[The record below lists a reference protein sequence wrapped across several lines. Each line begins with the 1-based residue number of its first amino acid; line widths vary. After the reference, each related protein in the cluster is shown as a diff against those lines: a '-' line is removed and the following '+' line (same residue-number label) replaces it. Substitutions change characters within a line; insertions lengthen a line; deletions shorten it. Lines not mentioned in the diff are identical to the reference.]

1 MLLTADHVEQMRL
14 PTTTSREG
22 YEKSS
27 VDAYV
32 EEIVATLRAWETE
45 ADDAAPDYV
54 LHSGDVTGA
63 AFPAIPSIHDEGYEE
78 ERVDEFLDNVVST
91 LVHYETRAA
100 AGASAGAPG
109 APGTGA
115 GDGVGAGATM
125 TADEIARRTFNV
137 VKFRGGYERQAVDAF
152 MTRIVATLR
161 AHEAGTWRRGG
172 PDGLLTSA
180 DVLNIKFQ
188 ATAFRSGYEQDE
200 IDEFLDDVAQALA
213 AYEVR
218 D

>member
-1 MLLTADHVEQMRL
+1 MLLTADHVEQMHL

-27 VDAYV
+27 VDAYL

-45 ADDAAPDYV
+45 ADGAAPDYV

-63 AFPAIPSIHDEGYEE
+63 AFPTIPAAHDEGYEE
-78 ERVDEFLDNVVST
+78 ERVDDFLDDVVST
-91 LVHYETRAA
+91 LVHYEAGAAAA
-100 AGASAGAPG
+100 AGGS
-109 APGTGA
+109 
-115 GDGVGAGATM
+115 GAGADAGAGAAL
-125 TADEIARRTFNV
+125 TADGAARRTFRV
-137 VKFRGGYERQAVDAF
+137 VKLRGGYERQAVDAF

-218 D
+218 N

>member
-1 MLLTADHVEQMRL
+1 MLLTADHVEQMHL

-27 VDAYV
+27 VDAYL

-45 ADDAAPDYV
+45 ADGAAPDYV

-63 AFPAIPSIHDEGYEE
+63 AFPTIPAAHDEGYEE
-78 ERVDEFLDNVVST
+78 ERVDDFLDDVVST
-91 LVHYETRAA
+91 LVHYEAGAAAA
-100 AGASAGAPG
+100 AGGS
-109 APGTGA
+109 
-115 GDGVGAGATM
+115 GAGADAGAGAAL
-125 TADEIARRTFNV
+125 TADGAARRTFRV
-137 VKFRGGYERQAVDAF
+137 VKLRGGYDRQAVDAF

-161 AHEAGTWRRGG
+161 AHEAGTWRRSG

>member
-1 MLLTADHVEQMRL
+1 MLLTADHVEQMHL

-27 VDAYV
+27 VDAYL

-45 ADDAAPDYV
+45 ADGAAPDYV

-63 AFPAIPSIHDEGYEE
+63 AFPTIPAAHDEGYEE
-78 ERVDEFLDNVVST
+78 ERVDEFLDDVVST
-91 LVHYETRAA
+91 LVHYEAGAAAA
-100 AGASAGAPG
+100 AGGS
-109 APGTGA
+109 GTGA
-115 GDGVGAGATM
+115 DAGAGAAL
-125 TADEIARRTFNV
+125 TADGAARRTFRV
-137 VKFRGGYERQAVDAF
+137 VKLRGGYDRQAVDAF

-161 AHEAGTWRRGG
+161 AHEAGAWRRGG

>member
-14 PTTTSREG
+14 PTTTNREG

-63 AFPAIPSIHDEGYEE
+63 AFPAIHDEGYEE

-100 AGASAGAPG
+100 AIAGG
-109 APGTGA
+109 SGTGA
-115 GDGVGAGATM
+115 DAGAGAAL
-125 TADEIARRTFNV
+125 TADETARRTFRV
-137 VKFRGGYERQAVDAF
+137 VKLRGGYDRQAVDAF

-188 ATAFRSGYEQDE
+188 ATALRSGYEQDE
-200 IDEFLDDVAQALA
+200 VDEFLDDVAQALA

>member
-1 MLLTADHVEQMRL
+1 MLLTADHVEQMHL

-27 VDAYV
+27 VDAYL

-45 ADDAAPDYV
+45 EDGAAPDYV

-63 AFPAIPSIHDEGYEE
+63 AFPTIPAAHDEGYEE
-78 ERVDEFLDNVVST
+78 ERVDDLLDDVVST
-91 LVHYETRAA
+91 LVHYEARAA
-100 AGASAGAPG
+100 AIAGG
-109 APGTGA
+109 SGTGA
-115 GDGVGAGATM
+115 DAGAGAAL
-125 TADEIARRTFNV
+125 TADETARRTFRV
-137 VKFRGGYERQAVDAF
+137 VKLRGGYDRQAVDAF

-200 IDEFLDDVAQALA
+200 IDEFLDDVAQALSS
-213 AYEVR
+213 YEVR
-218 D
+218 G

>member
-1 MLLTADHVEQMRL
+1 MLFR
-14 PTTTSREG
+14 S
-22 YEKSS
+22 
-27 VDAYV
+27 
-32 EEIVATLRAWETE
+32 
-45 ADDAAPDYV
+45 DYV

-63 AFPAIPSIHDEGYEE
+63 AFPTIHDEGYEE
-78 ERVDEFLDNVVST
+78 ERVDDFLDDVVST

-100 AGASAGAPG
+100 AIAGGPG
-109 APGTGA
+109 AGGTGA
-115 GDGVGAGATM
+115 GAGEAM
-125 TADEIARRTFNV
+125 TADGAARRTFRV
-137 VKFRGGYERQAVDAF
+137 VKLRGGYERQAVDAF

>member
-1 MLLTADHVEQMRL
+1 MLLTADHVEQMHL

-27 VDAYV
+27 VDAYL

-45 ADDAAPDYV
+45 ADGAAPDYV

-63 AFPAIPSIHDEGYEE
+63 AFPTTHDEGYEE
-78 ERVDEFLDNVVST
+78 ERVDDFLDDVVST
-91 LVHYETRAA
+91 LVHYEAGAAAA
-100 AGASAGAPG
+100 AGGS
-109 APGTGA
+109 GTGA
-115 GDGVGAGATM
+115 DAGAGAAL
-125 TADEIARRTFNV
+125 TADGAARRTFRV
-137 VKFRGGYERQAVDAF
+137 VKLRGGYDRQAVDAF

-200 IDEFLDDVAQALA
+200 IDEFLDDVAQALS

-218 D
+218 G

>member
-1 MLLTADHVEQMRL
+1 MLLTADHVEQMHL

-27 VDAYV
+27 VDAYL

-45 ADDAAPDYV
+45 EDGAAPDYV

-63 AFPAIPSIHDEGYEE
+63 AFPTIPAAHDEGYEE
-78 ERVDEFLDNVVST
+78 ERVDDLLDDVVST
-91 LVHYETRAA
+91 LVHYEARAA
-100 AGASAGAPG
+100 AIAGG
-109 APGTGA
+109 SGTGA
-115 GDGVGAGATM
+115 DAGAGAAL
-125 TADEIARRTFNV
+125 TADETARRTFRV
-137 VKFRGGYERQAVDAF
+137 VKLRGGYDRQAVDAF

-213 AYEVR
+213 AYEIR

>member
-1 MLLTADHVEQMRL
+1 MLLTADHVEQMHL

-27 VDAYV
+27 VDAYL

-45 ADDAAPDYV
+45 ADGAAPDYV
-54 LHSGDVTGA
+54 LHSGDVTDA
-63 AFPAIPSIHDEGYEE
+63 AFPTTHDEGYEE
-78 ERVDEFLDNVVST
+78 ERVDDFLDDVVST
-91 LVHYETRAA
+91 LVHYEAGAAAA
-100 AGASAGAPG
+100 AGGS
-109 APGTGA
+109 GTGA
-115 GDGVGAGATM
+115 DAGAGAAL
-125 TADEIARRTFNV
+125 TADGAARRTFRV
-137 VKFRGGYERQAVDAF
+137 VKLRGGYDRQAVDAF

-218 D
+218 G

>member
-1 MLLTADHVEQMRL
+1 MLLTADHVEQMHL

-27 VDAYV
+27 VDAYL

-45 ADDAAPDYV
+45 EDGTAPDYV

-63 AFPAIPSIHDEGYEE
+63 AFPTTPATHDEGYEE
-78 ERVDEFLDNVVST
+78 TRVDEFLDDVVST
-91 LVHYETRAA
+91 LVHYEARAA
-100 AGASAGAPG
+100 AVAGGPG
-109 APGTGA
+109 AG
-115 GDGVGAGATM
+115 GAGAGAGEAM
-125 TADEIARRTFNV
+125 TADEIARRTFRV
-137 VKFRGGYERQAVDAF
+137 VKLRGGYDRQAVDAF

>member
-1 MLLTADHVEQMRL
+1 MLLTADHVEQMHL

-27 VDAYV
+27 VDAYL

-45 ADDAAPDYV
+45 EDGAAPDYV

-63 AFPAIPSIHDEGYEE
+63 AFPTIPAAHDEGYEE
-78 ERVDEFLDNVVST
+78 ERVDDLLDDVVST
-91 LVHYETRAA
+91 LVHYEARAA
-100 AGASAGAPG
+100 AIAGG
-109 APGTGA
+109 SGTGA
-115 GDGVGAGATM
+115 DAGAGAAL
-125 TADEIARRTFNV
+125 TADETARRTFRV
-137 VKFRGGYERQAVDAF
+137 VKLRGGYDRQAVDAF

-218 D
+218 G

>member
-1 MLLTADHVEQMRL
+1 MLLTADHVEQMHL

-27 VDAYV
+27 VDAYL

-45 ADDAAPDYV
+45 ADGAAPDYV

-63 AFPAIPSIHDEGYEE
+63 AFPTIPAAHDEGYEE
-78 ERVDEFLDNVVST
+78 ERVDDFLDDVVST
-91 LVHYETRAA
+91 LVHYEAGAAAA
-100 AGASAGAPG
+100 AGGS
-109 APGTGA
+109 GTGA
-115 GDGVGAGATM
+115 DAGAGAAL
-125 TADEIARRTFNV
+125 TADGAARRTFRV
-137 VKFRGGYERQAVDAF
+137 VKLRGGYDRQAVDAF

-161 AHEAGTWRRGG
+161 AHEAGTWRRGV

>member
-1 MLLTADHVEQMRL
+1 MLLTADHVEQMHL

-27 VDAYV
+27 VDAYL

-45 ADDAAPDYV
+45 ADGAAPDYV

-63 AFPAIPSIHDEGYEE
+63 AFPTIPAAHDEGYEE
-78 ERVDEFLDNVVST
+78 ERVDDLLDDVVST
-91 LVHYETRAA
+91 LVHYEAGAAAA
-100 AGASAGAPG
+100 AGGS
-109 APGTGA
+109 
-115 GDGVGAGATM
+115 GAGADAGAGAAL
-125 TADEIARRTFNV
+125 TADGAARRTFRV
-137 VKFRGGYERQAVDAF
+137 VKLRGGYDRQAVDAF

-218 D
+218 G

>member
-1 MLLTADHVEQMRL
+1 MLLTADHVEQMHL

-27 VDAYV
+27 VDAYL

-45 ADDAAPDYV
+45 ADGAAPDYV

-63 AFPAIPSIHDEGYEE
+63 AFPTIPAAHDEGYEE
-78 ERVDEFLDNVVST
+78 ERVDDLLDDVVST
-91 LVHYETRAA
+91 LVHYEAGAAAA
-100 AGASAGAPG
+100 AGGS
-109 APGTGA
+109 GTGA
-115 GDGVGAGATM
+115 DAGAGAAL
-125 TADEIARRTFNV
+125 TADGAARRTFRV
-137 VKFRGGYERQAVDAF
+137 VKLRGGYERQAVDAF

>member
-1 MLLTADHVEQMRL
+1 MLLTADHVEQMHL

-27 VDAYV
+27 VDAYL

-45 ADDAAPDYV
+45 EDGAAPDYV

-63 AFPAIPSIHDEGYEE
+63 AFPTIPAAHDEGYEE
-78 ERVDEFLDNVVST
+78 ERVDDLLDDVVST
-91 LVHYETRAA
+91 LVHYEARAA
-100 AGASAGAPG
+100 AAAGG
-109 APGTGA
+109 SGTGA
-115 GDGVGAGATM
+115 DAGAGAAL
-125 TADEIARRTFNV
+125 TADEAARRTFRV
-137 VKFRGGYERQAVDAF
+137 VKLRGGYDRQAVDAF

-200 IDEFLDDVAQALA
+200 IDEFLDDVAQVLA

>member
-1 MLLTADHVEQMRL
+1 MLLTADHVEQMHL

-27 VDAYV
+27 VDAYL

-45 ADDAAPDYV
+45 EDGAAPDYV

-63 AFPAIPSIHDEGYEE
+63 AFPTIPAAHDEGYEE
-78 ERVDEFLDNVVST
+78 ERVDDFLDDVVST

-100 AGASAGAPG
+100 AIAGGPG
-109 APGTGA
+109 AGGTGA
-115 GDGVGAGATM
+115 GAGEAM
-125 TADEIARRTFNV
+125 TADGAARRTFRV
-137 VKFRGGYERQAVDAF
+137 VKLRGGYDRQAVDAF

-200 IDEFLDDVAQALA
+200 IDEFLDDVAQALS

>member
-1 MLLTADHVEQMRL
+1 MLLTADHVEQMSL

-27 VDAYV
+27 VDAYL

-45 ADDAAPDYV
+45 EDGAAPDYV

-63 AFPAIPSIHDEGYEE
+63 AFPTIPAAHDEGYEE
-78 ERVDEFLDNVVST
+78 ERVDDLLDDVVST
-91 LVHYETRAA
+91 LVHYEARAA
-100 AGASAGAPG
+100 AIAGG
-109 APGTGA
+109 SGTGA
-115 GDGVGAGATM
+115 DAGAGAAL
-125 TADEIARRTFNV
+125 TADETARRTFRV
-137 VKFRGGYERQAVDAF
+137 VKLRGGYDCQAVDAF

>member
-1 MLLTADHVEQMRL
+1 MLLTADHVEQMHL

-27 VDAYV
+27 VDAYL

-45 ADDAAPDYV
+45 EDGAAPDYV

-63 AFPAIPSIHDEGYEE
+63 AFPTIPAAHDEGYEE
-78 ERVDEFLDNVVST
+78 ERVDDLLDDVVST
-91 LVHYETRAA
+91 LVHYEARAA
-100 AGASAGAPG
+100 AIAGG
-109 APGTGA
+109 SGTGA
-115 GDGVGAGATM
+115 DAGAGAAL
-125 TADEIARRTFNV
+125 TADGAARRTFRV
-137 VKFRGGYERQAVDAF
+137 VKLRGGYDRQAVDAF

>member
-1 MLLTADHVEQMRL
+1 MLLTADHVEQMHL
-14 PTTTSREG
+14 PTTTNREG

-27 VDAYV
+27 VDAYL

-45 ADDAAPDYV
+45 ADGAAPDYV

-63 AFPAIPSIHDEGYEE
+63 AFPTIPAAHDEGYEE
-78 ERVDEFLDNVVST
+78 ERVDDFLDVVST
-91 LVHYETRAA
+91 LVHYEAGAAAA
-100 AGASAGAPG
+100 AGGS
-109 APGTGA
+109 
-115 GDGVGAGATM
+115 GAGADAGAGAAL
-125 TADEIARRTFNV
+125 TADGAARRTFRV
-137 VKFRGGYERQAVDAF
+137 VKLRGGYERQAVDAF

-218 D
+218 N

>member
-1 MLLTADHVEQMRL
+1 MLLTADHVEQMHL

-27 VDAYV
+27 VDAYL

-45 ADDAAPDYV
+45 EDGAAPDYV

-63 AFPAIPSIHDEGYEE
+63 AFPTIPAAHDEGYEE
-78 ERVDEFLDNVVST
+78 ERVDDFLDDVVST
-91 LVHYETRAA
+91 LVHYEAGAA
-100 AGASAGAPG
+100 AVAGG
-109 APGTGA
+109 SGTGA
-115 GDGVGAGATM
+115 DAGAGAAL
-125 TADEIARRTFNV
+125 TADETARRTFRV
-137 VKFRGGYERQAVDAF
+137 VKLRGGYDRQAVDAF

>member
-1 MLLTADHVEQMRL
+1 MLLTADHVEQMSL

-27 VDAYV
+27 VDAYL

-45 ADDAAPDYV
+45 EDGAAPDYV

-63 AFPAIPSIHDEGYEE
+63 AFPTIPAAHDEGYEE
-78 ERVDEFLDNVVST
+78 ERVDDLLDDVVST
-91 LVHYETRAA
+91 LVHYEARAA
-100 AGASAGAPG
+100 AIAGG
-109 APGTGA
+109 SGTGA
-115 GDGVGAGATM
+115 DAGAGAAL
-125 TADEIARRTFNV
+125 TADETARRTFRV
-137 VKFRGGYERQAVDAF
+137 VKLRGGYDCQAVDAF

-218 D
+218 N

>member
-1 MLLTADHVEQMRL
+1 MLLTADHVEQMHL

-27 VDAYV
+27 VDAYL

-45 ADDAAPDYV
+45 EDGAAPDYV

-63 AFPAIPSIHDEGYEE
+63 AFPTTPAAHDEGYEE
-78 ERVDEFLDNVVST
+78 ERVDDLLDDVVST
-91 LVHYETRAA
+91 LVHYEARAA
-100 AGASAGAPG
+100 AIAGG
-109 APGTGA
+109 SGTGA
-115 GDGVGAGATM
+115 DAGAGAAL
-125 TADEIARRTFNV
+125 TADETARRTFRV
-137 VKFRGGYERQAVDAF
+137 VKLRGGYDRQAVDAF

-218 D
+218 N

>member
-1 MLLTADHVEQMRL
+1 MLLTADHVEQMHL

-27 VDAYV
+27 VDAYL

-45 ADDAAPDYV
+45 EDGAAPDYV

-63 AFPAIPSIHDEGYEE
+63 AFPTIPAAHDEGYEE
-78 ERVDEFLDNVVST
+78 ERVDDLLDDVVST

-100 AGASAGAPG
+100 AIAGG
-109 APGTGA
+109 SGTGA
-115 GDGVGAGATM
+115 DAGAGAAL
-125 TADEIARRTFNV
+125 TADETARRTFRV
-137 VKFRGGYERQAVDAF
+137 VKLRGGYDRQAVDAF

-180 DVLNIKFQ
+180 DVLNIKFK
-188 ATAFRSGYEQDE
+188 ATAFRSGYEKDE

>member
-1 MLLTADHVEQMRL
+1 MLLTADHVEQMHL

-27 VDAYV
+27 VDAYL
-32 EEIVATLRAWETE
+32 EEIVATLRTWETE
-45 ADDAAPDYV
+45 ADGAAPDYV

-63 AFPAIPSIHDEGYEE
+63 AFPTIPAAHDEGYEE
-78 ERVDEFLDNVVST
+78 ERVDDFLDDVVST
-91 LVHYETRAA
+91 LVHYEAGAAAA
-100 AGASAGAPG
+100 AGGS
-109 APGTGA
+109 GTGA
-115 GDGVGAGATM
+115 DAGAGAAL
-125 TADEIARRTFNV
+125 TADGAARRTFRV
-137 VKFRGGYERQAVDAF
+137 VKLRGGYDRQAVDAF

-218 D
+218 N

>member
-27 VDAYV
+27 VDAYL

-45 ADDAAPDYV
+45 ADGAAPDYV

-100 AGASAGAPG
+100 AGASAG

>member
-1 MLLTADHVEQMRL
+1 MLLTADHVEQMHL

-27 VDAYV
+27 VDAYL

-45 ADDAAPDYV
+45 ADGAAPDYV

-63 AFPAIPSIHDEGYEE
+63 AFPTIPAAHDEGYEE
-78 ERVDEFLDNVVST
+78 ERVDDFLDDVVST
-91 LVHYETRAA
+91 LVHYEAGAAAA
-100 AGASAGAPG
+100 AGGS
-109 APGTGA
+109 
-115 GDGVGAGATM
+115 GAGADAGAGAAL
-125 TADEIARRTFNV
+125 TADGAARRTFRV
-137 VKFRGGYERQAVDAF
+137 VKLRGGYDRQAVDAF

-172 PDGLLTSA
+172 PEGLLTSA
-180 DVLNIKFQ
+180 DVINIKFQ
-188 ATAFRSGYEQDE
+188 ATALRSGYEQDE
-200 IDEFLDDVAQALA
+200 VDEFLDDVAQALA

>member
-1 MLLTADHVEQMRL
+1 MLLTADHVEQMHL

-27 VDAYV
+27 VDAYL

-45 ADDAAPDYV
+45 ADGAAPDYV

-63 AFPAIPSIHDEGYEE
+63 AFPTIPAAHDEGYEE
-78 ERVDEFLDNVVST
+78 ERVDDLLDDVVST
-91 LVHYETRAA
+91 LVHYEAGAAAA
-100 AGASAGAPG
+100 AGGS
-109 APGTGA
+109 GTGA
-115 GDGVGAGATM
+115 DAGAGAAL
-125 TADEIARRTFNV
+125 TADGAARRTFRV
-137 VKFRGGYERQAVDAF
+137 VKLRGGYDRQAVDAF

>member
-1 MLLTADHVEQMRL
+1 MLLTADHVEQMHL

-27 VDAYV
+27 VDAYL

-45 ADDAAPDYV
+45 EDGTAPDYV

-63 AFPAIPSIHDEGYEE
+63 AFPTTPATHDEGYEE
-78 ERVDEFLDNVVST
+78 ARVDEFLDDVVST
-91 LVHYETRAA
+91 LVHYEARAA
-100 AGASAGAPG
+100 AVAGG
-109 APGTGA
+109 SGTGA
-115 GDGVGAGATM
+115 DAGAGAAL
-125 TADEIARRTFNV
+125 TADETARRTFRV
-137 VKFRGGYERQAVDAF
+137 VKLRGGYDRQAVDAF

-200 IDEFLDDVAQALA
+200 IDEFLDDVAQALS

>member
-1 MLLTADHVEQMRL
+1 MLLTADHVEQMHL

-27 VDAYV
+27 VDAYL
-32 EEIVATLRAWETE
+32 EEIVETLRASEPE
-45 ADDAAPDYV
+45 GDGAAPDYV

-63 AFPAIPSIHDEGYEE
+63 AFPTTHDEGYEE
-78 ERVDEFLDNVVST
+78 ERVDDFLDDVVST

-100 AGASAGAPG
+100 AIAGGPG
-109 APGTGA
+109 AGGTGA
-115 GDGVGAGATM
+115 GAGEAM
-125 TADEIARRTFNV
+125 TADGAARRTFRV
-137 VKFRGGYERQAVDAF
+137 VKLRGGYERQAVDAF
-152 MTRIVATLR
+152 MTRLVATLR

-218 D
+218 N

>member
-27 VDAYV
+27 VDAYL

-45 ADDAAPDYV
+45 EDGAAPDYV

-63 AFPAIPSIHDEGYEE
+63 AFPTIPAAHDEGYEE
-78 ERVDEFLDNVVST
+78 ERVDDFLDDVVST
-91 LVHYETRAA
+91 LVHYEARAA
-100 AGASAGAPG
+100 AIAGG
-109 APGTGA
+109 SGTGA
-115 GDGVGAGATM
+115 DAGAGAAL
-125 TADEIARRTFNV
+125 TADGAARRTFRV
-137 VKFRGGYERQAVDAF
+137 VKLRGGYDRQAVDAF

>member
-1 MLLTADHVEQMRL
+1 
-14 PTTTSREG
+14 
-22 YEKSS
+22 
-27 VDAYV
+27 
-32 EEIVATLRAWETE
+32 
-45 ADDAAPDYV
+45 
-54 LHSGDVTGA
+54 
-63 AFPAIPSIHDEGYEE
+63 
-78 ERVDEFLDNVVST
+78 
-91 LVHYETRAA
+91 
-100 AGASAGAPG
+100 
-109 APGTGA
+109 
-115 GDGVGAGATM
+115 M
-125 TADEIARRTFNV
+125 TADEAARRTFRV
-137 VKFRGGYERQAVDAF
+137 VKLRGGYERQAVDAF

>member
-1 MLLTADHVEQMRL
+1 MLLTADHVEQMHL
-14 PTTTSREG
+14 PTTTNREG

-27 VDAYV
+27 VDAYL

-45 ADDAAPDYV
+45 EDGAAPDYV

-63 AFPAIPSIHDEGYEE
+63 AFPTIPAAHDEGYEE
-78 ERVDEFLDNVVST
+78 ERVDDLLDDVVST
-91 LVHYETRAA
+91 LVHYEARAA
-100 AGASAGAPG
+100 AIAGG
-109 APGTGA
+109 SGTGA
-115 GDGVGAGATM
+115 DAGAGAAL
-125 TADEIARRTFNV
+125 TADETARRTFRV
-137 VKFRGGYERQAVDAF
+137 VKLRGGYDRQAVDAF

-218 D
+218 G

>member
-1 MLLTADHVEQMRL
+1 MLLTADHVEQMHL

-27 VDAYV
+27 VDAYL

-45 ADDAAPDYV
+45 ADGAAPDYV

-63 AFPAIPSIHDEGYEE
+63 AFPTIPAAHDEGYEE
-78 ERVDEFLDNVVST
+78 ERVDDLLDDVVST
-91 LVHYETRAA
+91 LVHYEAGAAAA
-100 AGASAGAPG
+100 AGGS
-109 APGTGA
+109 
-115 GDGVGAGATM
+115 GAGADAGAGAAL
-125 TADEIARRTFNV
+125 TADGAARRTFRV
-137 VKFRGGYERQAVDAF
+137 VKLRGGYDRQAVDAF

-218 D
+218 N

>member
-1 MLLTADHVEQMRL
+1 MLLTADHVEQMHL

-27 VDAYV
+27 VDAYL

-45 ADDAAPDYV
+45 ADGAAPDYV

-63 AFPAIPSIHDEGYEE
+63 AFPTIPAAHDEGYEE
-78 ERVDEFLDNVVST
+78 ERVDDFLDDVVST

-100 AGASAGAPG
+100 AVAGGPG
-109 APGTGA
+109 AGGTGA
-115 GDGVGAGATM
+115 GAGEAM
-125 TADEIARRTFNV
+125 TADGAARRTFRV
-137 VKFRGGYERQAVDAF
+137 VKLRGGYERQAVDAF

>member
-1 MLLTADHVEQMRL
+1 MLLTADHVEQMHL

-27 VDAYV
+27 VDAYL

-45 ADDAAPDYV
+45 ADGAAPDYV

-63 AFPAIPSIHDEGYEE
+63 AFPATPSIHDEGYEE

-109 APGTGA
+109 APGTG
-115 GDGVGAGATM
+115 
-125 TADEIARRTFNV
+125 
-137 VKFRGGYERQAVDAF
+137 
-152 MTRIVATLR
+152 
-161 AHEAGTWRRGG
+161 
-172 PDGLLTSA
+172 P
-180 DVLNIKFQ
+180 
-188 ATAFRSGYEQDE
+188 ATASGPG
-200 IDEFLDDVAQALA
+200 
-213 AYEVR
+213 R
-218 D
+218 P

>member
-1 MLLTADHVEQMRL
+1 MLLTADHVEQMHL

-27 VDAYV
+27 VDAYL

-45 ADDAAPDYV
+45 EDGAAPDYV

-63 AFPAIPSIHDEGYEE
+63 AFPTIPAAHDEGYEE
-78 ERVDEFLDNVVST
+78 ERVDDLLDDVVST
-91 LVHYETRAA
+91 LVHYEARAA
-100 AGASAGAPG
+100 AIAGG
-109 APGTGA
+109 SGTGA
-115 GDGVGAGATM
+115 DAGAGAAL
-125 TADEIARRTFNV
+125 TADEAARRTFRV
-137 VKFRGGYERQAVDAF
+137 VKLRGGYDRQAVDAF

>member
-1 MLLTADHVEQMRL
+1 MLLTADHVEQMHL

-27 VDAYV
+27 VDAYL

-45 ADDAAPDYV
+45 ADGAAPDYV

-63 AFPAIPSIHDEGYEE
+63 AFPTIPAAHDEGYEE
-78 ERVDEFLDNVVST
+78 ERVDDFLDDVVST
-91 LVHYETRAA
+91 LVHYEARAA
-100 AGASAGAPG
+100 AIAGG
-109 APGTGA
+109 SGTGA
-115 GDGVGAGATM
+115 DAGAGAAL
-125 TADEIARRTFNV
+125 TADETARRTFRV
-137 VKFRGGYERQAVDAF
+137 VKLRGGYDRQAVDAF

>member
-1 MLLTADHVEQMRL
+1 MLLTADHVEQMHL
-14 PTTTSREG
+14 PTTTNREG

-27 VDAYV
+27 VDAYL

-45 ADDAAPDYV
+45 EDGTAPDYV

-63 AFPAIPSIHDEGYEE
+63 AFPTTPATHDEGYEE
-78 ERVDEFLDNVVST
+78 TRVDEFLDDVVST
-91 LVHYETRAA
+91 LVHYEARAA
-100 AGASAGAPG
+100 AVAGGP
-109 APGTGA
+109 
-115 GDGVGAGATM
+115 GAGADAGAGAAL
-125 TADEIARRTFNV
+125 TADGAARRTFRV
-137 VKFRGGYERQAVDAF
+137 VKLRGGYDRQAVDAF

>member
-1 MLLTADHVEQMRL
+1 MLLTADHVEQMHL

-27 VDAYV
+27 VDAYL

-45 ADDAAPDYV
+45 EDGTAPDYV

-63 AFPAIPSIHDEGYEE
+63 AFPTIPAAHDEGYEE
-78 ERVDEFLDNVVST
+78 ERVDDLLDDVVST
-91 LVHYETRAA
+91 LVHYEAGAAAA
-100 AGASAGAPG
+100 AGGS
-109 APGTGA
+109 GTGA
-115 GDGVGAGATM
+115 DAGAGAAL
-125 TADEIARRTFNV
+125 TADGAARRTFRV
-137 VKFRGGYERQAVDAF
+137 VKLRGGYDRQAVDAF

-218 D
+218 N